1 MEAYVGLQ
9 AIDEGTSFALE
20 RLHQDGLNQAMA
32 AITHLGDQWVIFGL
46 VGLASIVFAWK
57 RRIGSA
63 LILIII
69 SAIAY
74 WGFTSGTKYL
84 IPRKRPDL
92 PNPIVTIPAT
102 RSFPSGHAL
111 NSAAAY
117 MVIALMATRQKPWRL
132 PKLLIIGG
140 TFFLIILIGFTRIFL
155 CVHWL
160 SDVLAGWS
168 AGFGLALIALWADI
182 NWTSLPA
189 LGAPHEASPRS
200 E

>member
-1 MEAYVGLQ
+1 VGLQ

-20 RLHQDGLNQAMA
+20 RLHRDGLNQAMA
-32 AITHLGDQWVIFGL
+32 AITHLGDQWIIFGV
-46 VGLASIVFAWK
+46 VGLASVLFAWH

-63 LILIII
+63 LILIVI

-111 NSAAAY
+111 NSAAAF
-117 MVIALMATRQKPWRL
+117 MAIALMATRQRPWRL
-132 PKLLIIGG
+132 PKLLVVGVAY
-140 TFFLIILIGFTRIFL
+140 FLTILIGFSRIFL

-182 NWTSLPA
+182 NWTSLPDP
-189 LGAPHEASPRS
+189 GGPHKASLRA

>member
-1 MEAYVGLQ
+1 MGLQ

-20 RLHQDGLNQAMA
+20 RLHQEGLNQAMA
-32 AITHLGDQWVIFGL
+32 AITHLGDQWVIFCV
-46 VGLASIVFAWK
+46 VGLASVVFARH

-63 LILIII
+63 LVLIII

-111 NSAAAY
+111 NSAAAF
-117 MVIALMATRQKPWRL
+117 MAIALMATRQRPWRL
-132 PKLLIIGG
+132 PKLLVVGVA
-140 TFFLIILIGFTRIFL
+140 F
-155 CVHWL
+155 
-160 SDVLAGWS
+160 
-168 AGFGLALIALWADI
+168 
-182 NWTSLPA
+182 
-189 LGAPHEASPRS
+189 
-200 E
+200 